1 MDKMKYRM
9 FTWPENPEEFGIY
22 MVCEPQYQLNNI
34 GQYEYTDIGPL
45 CRVYTGSGV
54 FFGPDAVEWFNANPA
69 PELVFMDIHLADGNA
84 FKIFNRIT
92 IQSPIIF
99 TTAYDQYALEA
110 FKVNSVDY
118 LLKPIGFD
126 DFLRAAGKVK
136 EMFILKNPQKCAE
149 TMVETRSGDS
159 LFVKSDYRI
168 IRVPVDTIMYVE
180 SMSEY
185 VRIFVEG
192 QAKPII
198 SLLSMKKVEEALPSD
213 TFMRVHRS
221 YLVNLCKIKEISK
234 MRIVY
239 DNNVYIPI
247 GDMYKTVFFD
257 YVEKHFIGKNS

>member
-1 MDKMKYRM
+1 MVRCIIVDDEPLAVAQMEKHVERIPFLENVRSCSSATEAMEILSEGNVDVM
-9 FTWPENPEEFGIY
+9 FVDISMPDISGMQLVRSLSNPP
-22 MVCEPQYQLNNI
+22 MV
-34 GQYEYTDIGPL
+34 
-45 CRVYTGSGV
+45 V
-54 FFGPDAVEWFNANPA
+54 
-69 PELVFMDIHLADGNA
+69 
-84 FKIFNRIT
+84 
-92 IQSPIIF
+92 F
-99 TTAYDQYALEA
+99 TTAHSEYAVEG
-110 FKVNSVDY
+110 FKVDAVDY

>member
-1 MDKMKYRM
+1 MVRCIIVDDEPLAVAQMEEYVERIPFLENVRSCSSATEAMEILSEGNVDVM
-9 FTWPENPEEFGIY
+9 FVDISMPDISGMQLVRSLSNPP
-22 MVCEPQYQLNNI
+22 MV
-34 GQYEYTDIGPL
+34 
-45 CRVYTGSGV
+45 V
-54 FFGPDAVEWFNANPA
+54 
-69 PELVFMDIHLADGNA
+69 
-84 FKIFNRIT
+84 
-92 IQSPIIF
+92 F
-99 TTAYDQYALEA
+99 TTAHSEYAVEG
-110 FKVNSVDY
+110 FKVDAVDY